1 MLVIDDA
8 PAVRELIGR
17 CLSREGFRVAVA
29 VGGKGRLRL
38 AREFGP
44 DAIALA
50 LMMPG
55 VSPLKPTCLTWQLAS
70 ASVIA

>member
-8 PAVRELIGR
+8 PAVRELMGR
-17 CLSREGFRVAVA
+17 YLSREGFRVAVA
-29 VGGKGRLRL
+29 VGGKEGLRL

-44 DAIALA
+44 DAITLA

-55 VSPLKPTCLTWQLAS
+55 VSPPNTCLTWQLAS